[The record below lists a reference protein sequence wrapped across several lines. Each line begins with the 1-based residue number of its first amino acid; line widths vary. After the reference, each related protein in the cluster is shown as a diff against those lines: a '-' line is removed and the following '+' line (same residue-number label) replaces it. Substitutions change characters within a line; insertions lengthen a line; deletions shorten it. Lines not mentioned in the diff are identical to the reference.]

1 MKRILANER
10 INDFYYCFSE
20 KLLTYALG
28 RGIEYYDT
36 ATVDHL
42 VKTLQKSDG
51 RPSAL
56 INEIIR
62 SAPFQKRR
70 NPKFKPDHQ

>member
-28 RGIEYYDT
+28 RGVEYYDT
-36 ATVDHL
+36 TTIDALAETLAQNEGRPAALIHAL
-42 VKTLQKSDG
+42 VK
-51 RPSAL
+51 
-56 INEIIR
+56 

-70 NPKFKPDHQ
+70 NETIK